1 MGGSLSR
8 NKGARGEREVCN
20 VLRAAGYDVARGD
33 QSAGARCPDVDGVPG
48 IWIEVKIGKRVTS
61 TKIGCARVNV
71 RAAWRQACNDTDS
84 REPVVAWRDDRGE
97 WMVLSRL
104 ESWARWVSGL

>member
-48 IWIEVKIGKRVTS
+48 IWIEVKIGKRV
-61 TKIGCARVNV
+61 NV

>member
-1 MGGSLSR
+1 MSGKLSR

-20 VLRAAGYDVARGD
+20 ILRAAGYDVARAN

-48 IWIEVKIGKRVTS
+48 IWIEVKIGKRVNT
-61 TKIGCARVNV
+61 

-84 REPVVAWRDDRGE
+84 REPVVVWRDDREE
-97 WMVLSRL
+97 WMVHCRL
-104 ESWARWVSGL
+104 ESWIKWVAGL